1 MACNPTVPSDAV
13 PDRMTADG
21 GALLVLRKGNKKAIN
36 RQVSAGG
43 PPAGQEPQRPLADGN
58 IFVRRDHVDMIR
70 FQDHSVFYLDDR
82 HLRCSGE

>member
-43 PPAGQEPQRPLADGN
+43 PSARQEMQRPLVNGH
-58 IFVRRDHVDMIR
+58 IVVRLDHVDMIR
-70 FQDHSVFYLDDR
+70 FQDHSVFDLEDGY
-82 HLRCSGE
+82 LRCFGE